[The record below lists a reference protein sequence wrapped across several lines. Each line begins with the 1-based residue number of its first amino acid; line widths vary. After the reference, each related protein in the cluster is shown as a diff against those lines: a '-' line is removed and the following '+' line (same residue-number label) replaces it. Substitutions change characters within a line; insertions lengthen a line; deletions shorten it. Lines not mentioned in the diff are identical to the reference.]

1 MLTSLLLQSK
11 GKPDIFFFFERS
23 RFGITSSSLLVMKKI
38 KHDMFLGAG
47 GHLFEVARML
57 RAQETAAEKFLW
69 TRLRNKQ
76 LGVKFRRQH
85 PLYDYVV
92 DFYCHSHDVVI
103 EVDGPVH
110 DKDNAKFD
118 DSVRSKAFEEFN
130 IKVLRFTNDE
140 VLFDIEEVIRKIKCY
155 LDKSDRY

>member
-1 MLTSLLLQSK
+1 
-11 GKPDIFFFFERS
+11 
-23 RFGITSSSLLVMKKI
+23 MKKI
-38 KHDMFLGAG
+38 KHDMLHGAG
-47 GHLFEVARML
+47 GHFFEVARNL

-130 IKVLRFTNDE
+130 IKVMRFTNDE